1 MSCCVIFLFRFKS
14 AKRWLSSF
22 CLVWFW
28 AGQVF
33 CFGSGFVS
41 VWKNNL
47 FEKEHEKKRVERF
60 CFGLLSLL
68 GLELTRAKLLPAF
81 WFFLFELKE
90 KREGTNIFFFN
101 WVALASSCVLKI
113 DFLFM
118 LEHSTSF
125 NNRLVSDSFF
135 SFSFRLRLVL
145 FRICTKRN
153 EKRNS
158 IFLFHGER
166 KKMVRICFIEI
177 KLSSRMVSL
186 SQLTCQNWW
195 RGDN

>member
-1 MSCCVIFLFRFKS
+1 MSCCVIFLFRLKVPNGDCQV
-14 AKRWLSSF
+14 F

-90 KREGTNIFFFN
+90 KREGKNIFFQ
-101 WVALASSCVLKI
+101 LSCVGE
-113 DFLFM
+113 FLCFKNW
-118 LEHSTSF
+118 LSF
-125 NNRLVSDSFF
+125 HVGTLDVVQQSFGVRFIFFLLFSFTTCFVSDLHKMKRKNETRFF
-135 SFSFRLRLVL
+135 VSWRE
-145 FRICTKRN
+145 
-153 EKRNS
+153 EKNGAH
-158 IFLFHGER
+158 LFHW
-166 KKMVRICFIEI
+166 
-177 KLSSRMVSL
+177 
-186 SQLTCQNWW
+186 N
-195 RGDN
+195 

>member
-1 MSCCVIFLFRFKS
+1 MSCCVIFLFRLKVPNGDCQV
-14 AKRWLSSF
+14 F

-81 WFFLFELKE
+81 L
-90 KREGTNIFFFN
+90 IFSI
-101 WVALASSCVLKI
+101 WAQRKALASSCVLKI

-125 NNRLVSDSFF
+125 NNCLVSDSLF

-145 FRICTKRN
+145 FRICTKWN

-158 IFLFHGER
+158 IFCFMER
-166 KKMVRICFIEI
+166 GKKWCTFVSL
-177 KLSSRMVSL
+177 KLS
-186 SQLTCQNWW
+186 CQIE
-195 RGDN
+195 GYH

>member
-1 MSCCVIFLFRFKS
+1 M
-14 AKRWLSSF
+14 
-22 CLVWFW
+22 
-28 AGQVF
+28 
-33 CFGSGFVS
+33 
-41 VWKNNL
+41 KNNL

-68 GLELTRAKLLPAF
+68 GLELTRPEPNCCQHF
-81 WFFLFELKE
+81 DFFYLSSK
-90 KREGTNIFFFN
+90 KREREKIFLFFFN

-145 FRICTKRN
+145 FRICTKWN

-166 KKMVRICFIEI
+166 KKMVHICFIEI
-177 KLSSRMVSL
+177 KLSNRRVSL
-186 SQLTCQNWW
+186 RQLSLCQLLERRWL
-195 RGDN
+195 GSIFTI

>member
-1 MSCCVIFLFRFKS
+1 MSCCVIFLFRLKVPNGDCQV
-14 AKRWLSSF
+14 F

-41 VWKNNL
+41 VWKTICLRRNM
-47 FEKEHEKKRVERF
+47 KKKRVERF

-68 GLELTRAKLLPAF
+68 GLELTRPEPNCCQHF
-81 WFFLFELKE
+81 DFFYLSSK
-90 KREGTNIFFFN
+90 KREREKIFFFN
-101 WVALASSCVLKI
+101 WVALASFCVLKI

-135 SFSFRLRLVL
+135 SSL
-145 FRICTKRN
+145 FVYDLFCFGFAQNETKN
-153 EKRNS
+153 ETRFFVSWREEKNGAH
-158 IFLFHGER
+158 LFHW
-166 KKMVRICFIEI
+166 
-177 KLSSRMVSL
+177 
-186 SQLTCQNWW
+186 N
-195 RGDN
+195 